1 MPFTTNKHPNWLIM
15 PAICT
20 VLSCVLSIAGFFA
33 MTYSGFFIRGLDY
46 SLITPY
52 RDLGALL
59 ILLGIISLILALAAG
74 KNLWQEENNE
84 QSLNKLEK
92 AD

>member
-33 MTYSGFFIRGLDY
+33 MTYGGFFVGCLDY
-46 SLITPY
+46 KLITPY
-52 RDLGALL
+52 RDLGGLL
-59 ILLGIISLILALAAG
+59 ILLGIISLILALAVG
-74 KNLWQEENNE
+74 KNLWQEEDNE
-84 QSLNKLEK
+84 TILE
-92 AD
+92 

>member
-1 MPFTTNKHPNWLIM
+1 MTFTSNKHPDWPIM

-33 MTYSGFFIRGLDY
+33 MTYGGFFIGGLDY
-46 SLITPY
+46 NLITPY

-59 ILLGIISLILALAAG
+59 ILSGIISLILALAVG

-84 QSLNKLEK
+84 TILE
-92 AD
+92 

>member
-1 MPFTTNKHPNWLIM
+1 MI
-15 PAICT
+15 
-20 VLSCVLSIAGFFA
+20 
-33 MTYSGFFIRGLDY
+33 YSGFFIRGLDY

-84 QSLNKLEK
+84 TILE
-92 AD
+92 